1 MTDLELKE
9 KLTRKMKNN
18 DLCHQRI
25 FSSTP
30 LLWKEYGV
38 YMENSRTCDFSEVF
52 LELIKDWNIQRNM
65 DIFERYDETKV
76 KKAIKEIFKLYEY
89 VSDIYFGFFIN
100 NELNVSKF
108 KRLLKIDLTNF
119 KEISEICHIYS
130 KNDNLSKL
138 ITRMNTLKKKTLK
151 VLNGIISFS
160 SFVNDEIVPQKKF
173 LDVFVERLKL
183 FDEDQFCIFL
193 LCYDIKKTNH
203 NIF

>member
-65 DIFERYDETKV
+65 DILERYDETKV

>member
-1 MTDLELKE
+1 MIDLELKE

-65 DIFERYDETKV
+65 DILEIYDETKV

-138 ITRMNTLKKKTLK
+138 ITRTNTLKKKTSK

-173 LDVFVERLKL
+173 LDVFSERLKL

>member
-65 DIFERYDETKV
+65 DILEKYDETKV
-76 KKAIKEIFKLYEY
+76 KKAIQEIFKLYEY
-89 VSDIYFGFFIN
+89 VSEIYLGFFRN
-100 NELNVSKF
+100 NELNISKF
-108 KRLLKIDLTNF
+108 KRLLNIDLTNF

-138 ITRMNTLKKKTLK
+138 TTRTNTLKKKTSK

-183 FDEDQFCIFL
+183 FNEDQFCIFL

>member
-1 MTDLELKE
+1 MIDLELKE

-65 DIFERYDETKV
+65 DILERYDETKV

>member
-9 KLTRKMKNN
+9 KLTRKMKSN

-38 YMENSRTCDFSEVF
+38 YMENSKTCDFSEVF
-52 LELIKDWNIQRNM
+52 LKLIKDWNTQRNL
-65 DIFERYDETKV
+65 DILEKYDKTKV
-76 KKAIKEIFKLYEY
+76 KKAIQEIFQLYKY
-89 VSDIYFGFFIN
+89 ISDIYFGFFTN
-100 NELNVSKF
+100 NELNVSNF
-108 KRLLKIDLTNF
+108 KCLLSIDLTNF

-130 KNDNLSKL
+130 KDNNLSKL
-138 ITRMNTLKKKTLK
+138 ITRSNTLKKKTSK
-151 VLNGIISFS
+151 VLSGIISFS
-160 SFVNDEIVPQKKF
+160 NFVNDEIVPQKKF
-173 LDVFVERLKL
+173 LDIFVERLKL
-183 FDEDQFCIFL
+183 FSEDQFCIFL